1 LIKHGADK
9 VYIAEDKNLEKYTT
23 DGYSK
28 VISNMISEY
37 KPEIVL
43 IGATH
48 IGRDLAPRIA
58 AKSATGLTAD
68 CTNLEIDDED
78 GKLLMTRPAFGGNI
92 MATIICPSHRPQ
104 MSTVRPGVMKKTEK
118 DDSRNGEVIEYKPNI
133 KEEDIRTQIIDVIKK
148 AKNDVA
154 IEEADIIVAGGRGL
168 GNKEGFDLLEKFAK
182 KIGGVVGASRAAVDN
197 GWIDHSHQVGQTGTT
212 VRPKLYIACGV
223 SGAIQHVTGMKDSD
237 FIVAIN
243 KNADAPIFK
252 VADIGIVG
260 DLYNIVPKLIEKLD
274 KMDEIEKKAMA

>member
-1 LIKHGADK
+1 
-9 VYIAEDKNLEKYTT
+9 
-23 DGYSK
+23 
-28 VISNMISEY
+28 
-37 KPEIVL
+37 
-43 IGATH
+43 
-48 IGRDLAPRIA
+48 
-58 AKSATGLTAD
+58 
-68 CTNLEIDDED
+68 
-78 GKLLMTRPAFGGNI
+78 
-92 MATIICPSHRPQ
+92 
-104 MSTVRPGVMKKTEK
+104 MKKAEK
-118 DDSRNGEVIEYKPNI
+118 DDTRTGEVIKYEPNI
-133 KEEDIRTQIIDVIKK
+133 KEEDIRTQIINVIKK

-154 IEEADIIVAGGRGL
+154 IEEADIIVTGGRGL
-168 GNKEGFDLLEKFAK
+168 GKKEGFDLLEKFAK